1 MVKNGLKMFEVSLA
15 FFFSVDLQ
23 RAMFEFH
30 QC

>member
-15 FFFSVDLQ
+15 FFSVDLQ